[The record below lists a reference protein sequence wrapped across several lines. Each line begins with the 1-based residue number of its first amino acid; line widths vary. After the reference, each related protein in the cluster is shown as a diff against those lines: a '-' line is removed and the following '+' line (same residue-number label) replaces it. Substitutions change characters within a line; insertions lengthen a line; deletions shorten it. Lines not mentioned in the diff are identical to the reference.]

1 MSEGDRRDDDAA
13 GCAGRRATAR
23 DVSARATQYVVREA
37 ERRGVERAAIVEGTG
52 YSFEAFTDPKVW
64 LPWSAYERMIDNIG
78 DALDETALREFAQTV
93 VDWPIFRPFWI
104 AGWLLPSTHQLLRWF
119 ARYTIGPAGTL
130 FPTSMVKVESTDEA
144 SYRVHFRAPPGGGI
158 PRTWELLAICVTEE
172 MPRLLGRSRA
182 RTRSHRPGP
191 GELVLQVRQP
201 ATKQGLRKRL
211 LQGLAALTLAPA
223 EVASLMDDLVERN
236 LELTA
241 LLEERDRQRAERE
254 QLERELERAQRLEAL
269 GRYAGGVAHDFNN
282 LLAVISTSSE
292 LLARKL
298 PRDDPRQEEVLA
310 IQAATTRGARLVRQL
325 LSFGSRG
332 SKPTEVVDLVDLV
345 ERLRPVLQRSVR
357 APSQLSIELP
367 ESRRAWVVGDEA
379 QLEQLVLNLVLNA
392 RDAVEPGGHVVVQL
406 SVDERAQAEADAKAR
421 VRSVELL
428 VRDDGVGMDE
438 ATRNRAFEP
447 FFTTKQARGGSGI
460 GLATVQ
466 AVIERHAGSVELES
480 APGRGTTVRARFAQ
494 AF

>member
-1 MSEGDRRDDDAA
+1 VSEGDRRDDDAA
-13 GCAGRRATAR
+13 SGAGLRSTAR
-23 DVSARATQYVVREA
+23 DVSARATQYLVREA
-37 ERRGVERAAIVEGTG
+37 ERRGVERARIVEGTC

-78 DALDETALREFAQTV
+78 DALGEAALLELAQSV
-93 VDWPIFRPFWI
+93 VDWPLFRPFWI
-104 AGWLLPSTHQLLRWF
+104 AWLLPSTHQLLRWF

-130 FPTSMVKVESTDEA
+130 FPTSTVKVEPTGEG
-144 SYRVHFRAPPGGGI
+144 SYRVDFRAPPGGGI
-158 PRTWELLAICVTEE
+158 PRTWELLAISVAEE
-172 MPRLLGRSRA
+172 IPRLLGRSRERA
-182 RTRSHRPGP
+182 RSHRPGP
-191 GELVLQVRQP
+191 GELVLEVRQP
-201 ATKQGLRKRL
+201 ATKQRLRKRL
-211 LQGLAALTLAPA
+211 LQGLAALKLAPA

-236 LELTA
+236 LELAA
-241 LLEERDRQRAERE
+241 LLEERDRQRRERE

-292 LLARKL
+292 LLSRKL
-298 PRDDPRQEEVLA
+298 PRDDPRQEEVRA

-332 SKPTEVVDLVDLV
+332 SRPTEVVDLVDV
-345 ERLRPVLQRSVR
+345 IERLRPVLERSVR
-357 APSQLSIELP
+357 APARLSIELP
-367 ESRRAWVVGDEA
+367 TSRHAWIVGDEA

-392 RDAVEPGGHVVVQL
+392 RDAVEAGGQVELELAILEHG
-406 SVDERAQAEADAKAR
+406 ETATAEARAQG
-421 VRSVELL
+421 VELS

-438 ATRNRAFEP
+438 ATRSRAFEP

-466 AVIERHAGSVELES
+466 AVVERHAGSIELES
-480 APGRGTTVRARFAQ
+480 SPGRGTTIRTRFAP